1 METWSLPLS
10 WLMRQC
16 YALAGHYS
24 LAIVL
29 FTLLTKIILL
39 PISAWVHRNGIAMV
53 RILPELNRVKIDHF
67 GDGDAIAEEQQVLYK
82 RAHYHPLAGTVP
94 MVVQLILL
102 IGVITAVRSWL
113 SGAVTILTWVPSVAG
128 GVTLLMPLAAGASAL
143 ALVLAQ
149 NRLNP
154 LQREQSAASQWSTN
168 GLSIGI
174 SLVLGMFVPLGV
186 GMYWMASNLL
196 TIPQQLLLNALIPPE
211 KSIDYDALA
220 ASKQELASMKRLG
233 ADISREDRAREK
245 ADYKRFFSIANK
257 HLVFYSESGGFY
269 KYYEDIIEYLLAHA
283 NLSIHYITG
292 DPKDPIFDKAERE
305 PRIKPYYIGEK
316 RLITLMMKMDADM
329 VVMTMPDLDN
339 FHIKRSYVRKDVEY
353 VYVFHYPL
361 STHMVLPN
369 GALDHYDTILCVGAF
384 QFEEIRRAEQ
394 VYGLP
399 AKQLIA
405 CGYGQLEKLQ
415 RSYAVMPRDARE
427 RPQVLVAPSWQ
438 SQNILDSCFD
448 PLMDELLGQGFQV
461 VVRPHPE
468 YMKRYGARMAAIVE
482 RYKDRIGNELRFEL
496 DFTSN
501 RSIFDSDVVITDW
514 SGTAYEA
521 AFVTLRPAV
530 FVDTPPKIN
539 NPEYERLGVV
549 PLELSLRDQV
559 GIRVN
564 PADMHG
570 LAERIRSLLMEQER
584 YAAQI
589 AAIRDRTI
597 ANLDTGSGRAGG
609 KYILASL
616 QKKAASTDKERKAV

>member
-1 METWSLPLS
+1 MEILSLPLS

-16 YALAGHYS
+16 HALAGHYS

-29 FTLLTKIILL
+29 FTLLTKLILL
-39 PISAWVHRNGIAMV
+39 PVSAWVHRNGITMV
-53 RILPELNRVKIDHF
+53 SIMPELNRIKIDHF
-67 GDGDAIAEEQQVLYK
+67 GDGDAIADEQQALYK
-82 RAHYHPLAGTVP
+82 RANYHPLAGTVP
-94 MVVQLILL
+94 MFVQLILL
-102 IGVITAVRSWL
+102 IGVITAVRTWL
-113 SGAVTILTWVPSVAG
+113 SGAVTIMTWVPSGYG
-128 GVTLLMPLAAGASAL
+128 GLTLLMPIAAGLSAL
-143 ALVLAQ
+143 ALGQAQ

-154 LQREQSAASQWSTN
+154 LQREQSPASQWGTN

-186 GMYWMASNLL
+186 GVYWIASNLL
-196 TIPQQLLLNALIPPE
+196 TIPQQLLLNALIPP
-211 KSIDYDALA
+211 KKYVDYDALA
-220 ASKQELASMKRLG
+220 ASKQELSGMKRLG
-233 ADISREDRAREK
+233 AEISREDRAREK

-257 HLVFYSESGGFY
+257 HLAFYSESGGFY

-283 NLSIHYITG
+283 NLSIHYITS
-292 DPKDPIFDKAERE
+292 DPKDPIFEKAKEE

-329 VVMTMPDLDN
+329 VVMTVPDLDN
-339 FHIKRSYVRKDVEY
+339 YHLKRSYVRKDVEY

-361 STHMVLPN
+361 STHMVLPK
-369 GALDHYDTILCVGAF
+369 GALDHYDTIMCVGEF
-384 QFEEIRRAEQ
+384 QFEEIRRAEEL
-394 VYGLP
+394 YGLP

-415 RSYAVMPRDARE
+415 RSYAELPQEKRE
-427 RPQVLVAPSWQ
+427 IPKILIAPSWQ
-438 SQNILDSCFD
+438 HDNILDSCID
-448 PLMDELLGQGFQV
+448 PLLDELLGQGFQV

-482 RYKDRIGNELRFEL
+482 RYKNRTGDELQFEL

-539 NPEYERLGVV
+539 NPEYERLGVE

-564 PADMHG
+564 PENMHG
-570 LAERIRSLLMEQER
+570 LAERIRGLLKERER
-584 YAAQI
+584 YAEEI

-597 ANLDTGSGRAGG
+597 ANLDTGSGRAAG
-609 KYILASL
+609 KYILTSL
-616 QKKAASTDKERKAV
+616 QNRVTPTK